1 MFVRKK
7 VVKGGTYYYLVQSG
21 RAGGKVRQKVV
32 AYLGTYATVQEALE
46 KIPAEVERLRQRAAD
61 YRARAEDARR
71 QVSPSAIKAN
81 GGEVPRRHR
90 PGLPLRRNPAGWY
103 WIWRDGAESYERRA
117 AGLQHRLH
125 ALQALARDRG
135 AQDCLSEQKCLG
147 TTTP

>member
-7 VVKGGTYYYLVQSG
+7 VSKGGTYYYLVQSR

-61 YRARAEDARR
+61 YRASAEDARR
-71 QVSPSAIKAN
+71 RVSASAIKAN
-81 GGEVPRRHR
+81 GGEVPRRNR

-103 WIWRDGAESYERRA
+103 WIWRGRAESYERRA
-117 AGLQHRLH
+117 AELQRRLH
-125 ALQALARDRG
+125 ALRALA
-135 AQDCLSEQKCLG
+135 
-147 TTTP
+147 P